1 MSRTSGLDMSDTV
14 TPEMVDDFI
23 VDAAWAI
30 RSTHHSVL
38 QSSPGAAIFGRDM
51 LFDIPY
57 LADWK
62 AIGKRRQSAVDQ
74 NTHHKNKSH
83 ADFIMQLDKKLQF
96 ERMVFSGKPRTKI
109 LDSMS
114 LHKCL
119 QTVPLGFSA
128 EASQNELI
136 SGELI
141 LTSQQLNISSPN
153 LILFRFVNRYFKAT
167 SLSSFNNTP

>member
-1 MSRTSGLDMSDTV
+1 MLRTSGLDMSDTV

-74 NTHHKNKSH
+74 NTHHKNKRR
-83 ADFIMQLDKKLQF
+83 ADFDYAIGQKVTIRKDGVLRKAENKNIGPYVITQVF
-96 ERMVFSGKPRTKI
+96 TNGTVRIQRGSISERINIRRIDPY
-109 LDSMS
+109 
-114 LHKCL
+114 
-119 QTVPLGFSA
+119 FSA
-128 EASQNELI
+128 A
-136 SGELI
+136 
-141 LTSQQLNISSPN
+141 
-153 LILFRFVNRYFKAT
+153 
-167 SLSSFNNTP
+167 